1 MTAASRCGL
10 PAGIEACLFDVD
22 GVLTDTRS
30 LHISAW
36 QRTFDDV
43 LRRWADEDGVPFV
56 PFDPA
61 ADYATFVDG
70 KLRYDG
76 VRSFLASRGIVLPDG
91 EPDDPPGAETV
102 CGIGN
107 RKNAVVLEHLHAVG
121 VASLPGAPAYVRAVR
136 AAGLLTAAV
145 SSSENCR
152 EMLAAAAL
160 SELFDV
166 RVDAAVA
173 ERRHLCGKPAP
184 DTFEAA
190 ATALGVTPAHA
201 AVFEDALAGIEAGR
215 AGRFGFV
222 VGIAPPEREASF
234 REHGAD
240 VVVGDLEG
248 LLAAA

>member
-1 MTAASRCGL
+1 MTARCGL

-43 LRRWADEDGVPFV
+43 LRRRAANCGVAFV
-56 PFDPA
+56 PFDPV
-61 ADYATFVDG
+61 ADYSTFVDG

-76 VRSFLASRGIVLPDG
+76 VRSFLASRGITLPDG
-91 EPDDPPGAETV
+91 DPADLPTADTV

-107 RKNAVVLEHLHAVG
+107 RKNEVVLEHLHAAG
-121 VASLPGAPAYVRAVR
+121 VAPLPGAGAYVRAVR
-136 AAGLLTAAV
+136 VDGLRTAAV

-152 EMLAAAAL
+152 EMLAAAGL
-160 SELFDV
+160 SQLFDV

-173 ERRHLCGKPAP
+173 EREHLRGKPAP

-190 ATALGVTPAHA
+190 ARKLRVPPAHA
-201 AVFEDALAGIEAGR
+201 AVFEDALAGVEAGC

-222 VGIAPPEREASF
+222 VGIAPPGRAASF
-234 REHGAD
+234 RQHGAD
-240 VVVGDLEG
+240 VVVADLES
-248 LLAAA
+248 LLTAA